1 MESITAL
8 LIKELLAEAEITRKM
23 LSRIPNEKFGWRP
36 HEKSMTIKS
45 LATHIAEL
53 PAWITMAIKT
63 DGLDF
68 EENPYAPQDID
79 DTNNLLVH
87 FEESLASGIQSLK
100 EVNIET
106 LDKDWILKS
115 GKTILSKSS
124 KYETIRMSFAQI
136 IHHRAQMGVYLR
148 LLNIPIPGSYGP
160 SADEE

>member
-1 MESITAL
+1 TAL

-68 EENPYAPQDID
+68 EENPYAPQDIN
-79 DTNNLLVH
+79 DTSNLLVH

-115 GKTILSKSS
+115 GI
-124 KYETIRMSFAQI
+124 
-136 IHHRAQMGVYLR
+136 
-148 LLNIPIPGSYGP
+148 
-160 SADEE
+160 